1 MKKHFKV
8 AKTVKYRS
16 VGLGYSRIQR
26 KLHTRNLEEIK
37 PLLESRSDNVSP
49 ASCWLVTVKVVNF
62 FGVRGNKT
70 LLYMCYDE
78 LDEPRFYVHAFQIF
92 LDFLQVLS
100 RGDARDFVIKGKKSD
115 NQGSPLTLTI

>member
-16 VGLGYSRIQR
+16 AGLGYSRIQR
-26 KLHTRNLEEIK
+26 KLHTRNLREIK
-37 PLLESRSDNVSP
+37 PLLESRSDSVSP

-62 FGVRGNKT
+62 YGVRGNKT
-70 LLYMCYDE
+70 LLYMYYDE

-92 LDFLQVLS
+92 LDFLRVLS
-100 RGDARDFVIKGKKSD
+100 RGDAGDFVIKGKKVIIKDHLSH
-115 NQGSPLTLTI
+115 

>member
-8 AKTVKYRS
+8 AKTKVPFRRS
-16 VGLGYSRIQR
+16 WLLDNPAQVTYK
-26 KLHTRNLEEIK
+26 KLKEEIK

-62 FGVRGNKT
+62 YGVRGNKT
-70 LLYMCYDE
+70 LLYICYDE
-78 LDEPRFYVHAFQIF
+78 LDEPRFYLHAFQIF

-100 RGDARDFVIKGKKSD
+100 GGNAGDFVIKGEKV
-115 NQGSPLTLTI
+115 TIKDHLSH